1 MCHGFRSCLGCVIEI
16 GMHKELQ
23 NLNIVNVLMFLH
35 LVLVNIIVFA
45 MVVICLPPLN
55 LK

>member
-1 MCHGFRSCLGCVIEI
+1 MVRVCVIEI
-16 GMHKELQ
+16 GMFKELQ
-23 NLNIVNVLMFLH
+23 SLNIVNVVMFLH
-35 LVLVNIIVFA
+35 LVLVNVIVSA